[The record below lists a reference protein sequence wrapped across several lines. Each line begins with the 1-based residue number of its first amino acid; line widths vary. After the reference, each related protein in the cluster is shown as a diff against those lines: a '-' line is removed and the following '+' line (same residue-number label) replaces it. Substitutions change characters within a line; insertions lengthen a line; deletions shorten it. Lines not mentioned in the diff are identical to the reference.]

1 MTGTVSVLLCS
12 QWLHGSLCTIR
23 YTFVHMVVC
32 GCYGVLVLCAHV
44 CVCCVCVRVFVCVCF
59 VSLSLS
65 LSLSLSVC
73 ICMCMFVHTY
83 VCSCVCL
90 MHLCQP
96 MLPGDVHF
104 CVFCICAKLS
114 NMEDY

>member
-65 LSLSLSVC
+65 LSLSVC
-73 ICMCMFVHTY
+73 VYMHVHVRAYICVFMCVLNGFMSAHASWR
-83 VCSCVCL
+83 C
-90 MHLCQP
+90 
-96 MLPGDVHF
+96 DF